1 MNKIEFTELIKD
13 IGFKRQTFG
22 WTKKIDYKSTF
33 NNIFY
38 DYINLSEFES
48 SVVITIS
55 KISKFN
61 IEHIDFFRF
70 NLNELT
76 HLDFLKLISEL
87 IDVSNLEKKYIRD
100 NKINSICYK

>member
-1 MNKIEFTELIKD
+1 MNKIEFIELIKD
-13 IGFKRQTFG
+13 IGFEKQTFG
-22 WTKKIDYKSTF
+22 WSKKIENVTYE
-33 NNIFY
+33 
-38 DYINLSEFES
+38 YINLSEFES

-61 IEHIDFFRF
+61 IENEDFLRF

-76 HLDFLKLISEL
+76 TLEFLKSVSKI